1 MKKSIYKIS
10 NVIYE
15 EKLESEKNESYNKR
29 SPDKLKENE
38 DHFIFQLPKYS
49 EKNENLKKEIIENEI
64 KLKYYQL
71 KEKELE
77 IQKNLKQ
84 RNKDLNLEKIN
95 PIDYK
100 TVFNYFYKLDY
111 TNIQKQI
118 KIKIQNESFCSKCF
132 SCSNLKLK
140 PRLNKEREMF
150 FYMSKVQYNENIN
163 EHFRILSTIYQF
175 FTKKNYCP
183 KKGEHWDLIG
193 LIGLNPENDINK
205 IFMLNPVQILYLIEK
220 YPKFSFLFYQFLFI
234 NRCEWLFCSI
244 LFNLSN
250 SILEILSKGK
260 INQFCNKREH
270 VFPVVNDIFC
280 GMCFKLYNYIK
291 EIKNVYDCLTAEFIS
306 FKVDEVIKLCL
317 HYPNSFL
324 FQEFNSLENNEKNFF
339 NVNL

>member
-150 FYMSKVQYNENIN
+150 FYMSKVQYINFLQKKIIAQKKENIG
-163 EHFRILSTIYQF
+163 I
-175 FTKKNYCP
+175 
-183 KKGEHWDLIG
+183 
-193 LIGLNPENDINK
+193 
-205 IFMLNPVQILYLIEK
+205 
-220 YPKFSFLFYQFLFI
+220 
-234 NRCEWLFCSI
+234 
-244 LFNLSN
+244 
-250 SILEILSKGK
+250 
-260 INQFCNKREH
+260 
-270 VFPVVNDIFC
+270 
-280 GMCFKLYNYIK
+280 
-291 EIKNVYDCLTAEFIS
+291 
-306 FKVDEVIKLCL
+306 
-317 HYPNSFL
+317 
-324 FQEFNSLENNEKNFF
+324 
-339 NVNL
+339 